1 MLERQELSEEN
12 EESLN
17 NKLDDNNYK
26 ISNSIS
32 KRLSKAINSETN
44 KSEDL
49 LGSEEI
55 FINLK
60 KEIETVKKRNEAFH
74 LKKESTQSM
83 NNNIHTNNDTNI
95 NNNKFKLLTK
105 SKDDKDKANTNEDQ
119 SINDMKE
126 FKLNDDDIN
135 FEYSNFNPRKKGE
148 SFNLNKIWKNMDK
161 NFPKLSEVNNVQKGY
176 EYIELNQMAIRV
188 IKEIDFDEMGI
199 ELNLN
204 FNLIG
209 TSQIFIFTRSFVNKD
224 INESEIFE
232 DDIYNIDKNDMFNKY
247 TSLIKI
253 SKDMKN
259 KTCFIKFGTYYN
271 DKSKNNKLCHKF
283 FLQRQLIDYTEEK
296 DYLEE
301 NNKHYQTEFNLIL
314 NDLGDETINTRIYL
328 NKNKKPNDVSGN
340 FFLPINKKAKIMI
353 FGMGTSVRLRDIG
366 CKIFNKRNESIK
378 NLIKF
383 ESENSTPKNCQ
394 CCNII

>member
-1 MLERQELSEEN
+1 
-12 EESLN
+12 
-17 NKLDDNNYK
+17 
-26 ISNSIS
+26 
-32 KRLSKAINSETN
+32 
-44 KSEDL
+44 
-49 LGSEEI
+49 
-55 FINLK
+55 
-60 KEIETVKKRNEAFH
+60 
-74 LKKESTQSM
+74 
-83 NNNIHTNNDTNI
+83 
-95 NNNKFKLLTK
+95 
-105 SKDDKDKANTNEDQ
+105 
-119 SINDMKE
+119 MKE

>member
-32 KRLSKAINSETN
+32 KRLSKAINTETN

-259 KTCFIKFGTYYN
+259 KTCFITFGTYYN

-283 FLQRQLIDYTEEK
+283 FLQRQLIDYTKEK

-301 NNKHYQTEFNLIL
+301 NNKNYQTEFNLIL

>member
-1 MLERQELSEEN
+1 MLERGELSEEN
-12 EESLN
+12 EESFN

-26 ISNSIS
+26 LSNSIS
-32 KRLSKAINSETN
+32 KRISKAINSEAN

-74 LKKESTQSM
+74 LKKESTKSM
-83 NNNIHTNNDTNI
+83 NNNIHANNDTHT
-95 NNNKFKLLTK
+95 NNNKFKLL
-105 SKDDKDKANTNEDQ
+105 SKNDKDNINEEE
-119 SINDMKE
+119 SINDMQE
-126 FKLNDDDIN
+126 FKLNDDNIN
-135 FEYSNFNPRKKGE
+135 FECSNFNSRKKGE
-148 SFNLNKIWKNMDK
+148 SFNLNKTWKNMDK
-161 NFPKLSEVNNVQKGY
+161 NFPKLSEVNNIQKGY
-176 EYIELNQMAIRV
+176 EYIELNQLAIRV

-209 TSQIFIFTRSFVNKD
+209 SSQIFIFTRSFVNKD
-224 INESEIFE
+224 INESGIFE
-232 DDIYNIDKNDMFNKY
+232 DDIYNIDTNDMFNKY

-259 KTCFIKFGTYYN
+259 RTCFITFGTYYN

-283 FLQRQLIDYTEEK
+283 FLQRQLIDYSEEK
-296 DYLEE
+296 DLDE
-301 NNKHYQTEFNLIL
+301 NKKSYQTEFNMIL
-314 NDLGDETINTRIYL
+314 NDLGDETINTRIFL

-383 ESENSTPKNCQ
+383 ESENSAPKNCQ

>member
-1 MLERQELSEEN
+1 MLERQISEEN

-26 ISNSIS
+26 LSNSIS
-32 KRLSKAINSETN
+32 KRISKTLKTETN

-74 LKKESTQSM
+74 LKKESTKSL
-83 NNNIHTNNDTNI
+83 NNNIHINNDTNTN
-95 NNNKFKLLTK
+95 NNNKFKLLIK
-105 SKDDKDKANTNEDQ
+105 SKDGKDNINTEQ
-119 SINDMKE
+119 SINDIQE
-126 FKLNDDDIN
+126 FKLNDDSIN
-135 FEYSNFNPRKKGE
+135 FEYSNFNSRKKGE
-148 SFNLNKIWKNMDK
+148 GFNLNSSWKNMDK
-161 NFPKLSEVNNVQKGY
+161 NFPKLSEVNNIPKGY
-176 EYIELNQMAIRV
+176 QYIELNQMAIRV

-224 INESEIFE
+224 INESSIFE
-232 DDIYNIDKNDMFNKY
+232 DDIYNIDKDDMFNKY

-259 KTCFIKFGTYYN
+259 HTCIITFGTYYN
-271 DKSKNNKLCHKF
+271 DQSKNNKLCHKF
-283 FLQRQLIDYTEEK
+283 FLQRQLIDYAEEK
-296 DYLEE
+296 SDFDE
-301 NNKHYQTEFNLIL
+301 NKKDYQTEFNVIL

-353 FGMGTSVRLRDIG
+353 FGMGTSVRLIDLG

-383 ESENSTPKNCQ
+383 ESENSAPKNCQ
-394 CCNII
+394 CCYIV

>member
-12 EESLN
+12 EEYSN
-17 NKLDDNNYK
+17 FNVDNNLRASGSK
-26 ISNSIS
+26 
-32 KRLSKAINSETN
+32 KRLSKRLNTETS

-49 LGSEEI
+49 LGSEEV

-60 KEIETVKKRNEAFH
+60 KEIETVKKRNEAYH
-74 LKKESTQSM
+74 LKKESTKSM
-83 NNNIHTNNDTNI
+83 NNNIHSNYDSNTY
-95 NNNKFKLLTK
+95 NNNKFKLLSK
-105 SKDDKDKANTNEDQ
+105 SKEGKENIQEEE
-119 SINDMKE
+119 SVNDIEE
-126 FKLNDDDIN
+126 FHLNGDNIG
-135 FEYSNFNPRKKGE
+135 FEYSNFNYSRKKTD
-148 SFNLNKIWKNMDK
+148 SFDMNKSWKHIDK
-161 NFPKLSEVNNVQKGY
+161 NFPKFSEVNNVKKGY
-176 EYIELNQMAIRV
+176 EYIELNQMAIRL

-224 INESEIFE
+224 INESGIFE
-232 DDIYNIDKNDMFNKY
+232 DDIYNIEKTDMFNKY

-259 KTCFIKFGTYYN
+259 RTSIITFGTYYN
-271 DKSKNNKLCHKF
+271 DISKNNKLCHKF
-283 FLQRQLIDYTEEK
+283 FLQRQLIDYSEDK
-296 DYLEE
+296 NDFDE
-301 NNKHYQTEFNLIL
+301 NKRVYQTEYNLIL

-340 FFLPINKKAKIMI
+340 FFLPINKKAKIMV
-353 FGMGTSVRLRDIG
+353 FGMGTSVRLRDIS

-383 ESENSTPKNCQ
+383 ESENTAPKNCQ

>member
-17 NKLDDNNYK
+17 NKLEDNNYK

-32 KRLSKAINSETN
+32 KRISKANNTETN

-74 LKKESTQSM
+74 LKKESTKSM
-83 NNNIHTNNDTNI
+83 NNNIHTNNDTNT

-105 SKDDKDKANTNEDQ
+105 SKDDKENINEEQ
-119 SINDMKE
+119 SMNGIQE
-126 FKLNDDDIN
+126 FKLNDDNIN

-148 SFNLNKIWKNMDK
+148 SFNLNRTWKNIDK
-161 NFPKLSEVNNVQKGY
+161 NFPKFSEINNVQKDY

-199 ELNLN
+199 ELNLH
-204 FNLIG
+204 FNLIE

-224 INESEIFE
+224 INNSSIFE

-253 SKDMKN
+253 SKDVKN
-259 KTCFIKFGTYYN
+259 RTCIITFGTYYN
-271 DKSKNNKLCHKF
+271 DKLKNNKLCHKF
-283 FLQRQLIDYTEEK
+283 FLQRQLIDYSEEK
-296 DYLEE
+296 NDFDE
-301 NNKHYQTEFNLIL
+301 NKKDHQTEFNVIL

-366 CKIFNKRNESIK
+366 CKIFNKRNEAIK
-378 NLIKF
+378 DLIKF
-383 ESENSTPKNCQ
+383 ESENSAPKNCQ